1 VTENR
6 YLRLLIALVAGIVMG
21 LGASYMT
28 ARATAAPLRPHL
40 VHSQFAPAGH
50 TVLAR

>member
-21 LGASYMT
+21 LASSYMT
-28 ARATAAPLRPHL
+28 ARATAAPLRPH
-40 VHSQFAPAGH
+40 VAHSQLAPTAH
-50 TVLAR
+50 AVLAR